1 MEYVTLANGNKVDWD
16 EFSSW
21 SACKQNQSINPSY
34 KGKKCSEELKMKNRE
49 ARQNEL
55 LNGTAQFCKGGQH
68 PYARKVSTPNGV
80 FETLKEAGIFY
91 KVSGSKVR
99 EWIKKGN
106 DGFLFSSPPIV
117 RNEPK
122 KKGGLSGSNHSSA
135 RAVITPSGRFGTAKE
150 AAFFLGISVDKL
162 RKIIKQS
169 SNGEYR
175 YESESP
181 AINLN
186 PNSIRIMTPA
196 GEFKSITSAAIH
208 FGVSF
213 ASMRNKAMSVH
224 MPEYYILDA
233 PSIY

>member
-34 KGKKCSEELKMKNRE
+34 KGK
-49 ARQNEL
+49 
-55 LNGTAQFCKGGQH
+55 
-68 PYARKVSTPNGV
+68 
-80 FETLKEAGIFY
+80 IFY

-99 EWIKKGN
+99 EWIKKGK

-122 KKGGLSGSNHSSA
+122 KKGGFSGSNHSSA

-175 YESESP
+175 YESESRT
-181 AINLN
+181 IRVN

-196 GEFKSITSAAIH
+196 GEFDSINSAALH

-213 ASMRNKAMSVH
+213 ESMRNKAMSVH

-233 PSIY
+233 PSI